1 MKSVTNAHVLFVPSW
16 YGTKENPV
24 HGSFF
29 RDQALAVSRQ
39 GVKTG
44 VVFPELRTLEGV
56 RPLDWP
62 ARRFQVTEKDDDG
75 VTTMRS
81 VGWRIPRA
89 KKLTRELWCNQVQR
103 LVKQYVRRHG
113 VPDLIHA
120 HCVHDAGVAAL
131 EAKQNWSFPY
141 VVTEHFSGYDRDLL
155 ADKRLLQARDVFM
168 EADRIVAVSRKLAGD
183 IKPYVGKRDIHVIPN
198 LVDTAFFT
206 PPGEPRRADPFRFL
220 FVGFLTRNKRVDDL
234 LRAFTA
240 AFGPDDDVRLE
251 IVGDGEQRAEL
262 ESLTAQ
268 LGVGRRVEFSGMMSR
283 DGVRTAMHR
292 SHAMVSAS
300 QVETFGVIL
309 IEAMATGLPV
319 IVTRCG
325 GPEEFVTDDVGRLV
339 PLEDSPALQA
349 AMSGV
354 VANYGRWQ
362 SAAPAISAYADE
374 NFSERV
380 VGARL
385 IETYNSVIQQA

>member
-1 MKSVTNAHVLFVPSW
+1 MKSVSNAHVLFVPSW

-39 GVKTG
+39 GVRTG
-44 VVFPELRTLEGV
+44 VVFPELRTLEGS
-56 RPLDWP
+56 RPLEW
-62 ARRFQVTEKDDDG
+62 ASRRFQVTEKDDDG
-75 VTTMRS
+75 ITTIRS
-81 VGWRIPRA
+81 VGWRIPWA
-89 KKLTRELWCNQVQR
+89 KKLTRELWRSQVQR

-131 EAKQNWSFPY
+131 EAKQNWRFPY

-155 ADKRLLQARDVFM
+155 DDDRLLQARDVFM
-168 EADRIVAVSRKLAGD
+168 QAERIVAVSRKLAGD

-206 PPGEPRRADPFRFL
+206 PPAEPRQEDPFRFL
-220 FVGFLTRNKRVDDL
+220 FVGFLTANKRVDDL
-234 LRAFTA
+234 LRAFAA
-240 AFGPDDDVRLE
+240 AFRPEDDVRLE
-251 IVGDGEQRAEL
+251 IVGDGVQRAEL
-262 ESLTAQ
+262 EALTAE
-268 LGVGRRVEFSGMMSR
+268 LGLGQRVEFSGMMSR
-283 DGVRTAMHR
+283 DGVRAAMHR

-309 IEAMATGLPV
+309 VEAMSTGLPV
-319 IVTRCG
+319 IVTKCG
-325 GPEEFVTDDVGRLV
+325 GPEEFVTADVGRLV
-339 PLEDSPALQA
+339 PLQDPTALQS
-349 AMSGV
+349 AMSEV

-362 SAAPAISAYADE
+362 GAAPAIRAYAE
-374 NFSERV
+374 ANFSERM
-380 VGARL
+380 VGSRL